1 MGMIFTKRWMALIL
15 LALVLGA
22 GSASAHRMFAD
33 QRINVETY
41 AMFDDGSPANNALIK
56 TYRENT
62 TSGLY
67 ELYREDRMD
76 SSGKHS
82 LTLPGKGTGNWLF
95 EITSGGHK
103 EELFINISNT
113 RSEAAK
119 VGIAAAAAMVPLA
132 FVAYRGRK
140 KR

>member
-1 MGMIFTKRWMALIL
+1 MKRLIALIL

-22 GSASAHRMFAD
+22 GSASAHRMFVG

-41 AMFDDGSPANNALIK
+41 AMFDDGSPANSVPIK
-56 TYRENT
+56 IYRENT

-67 ELYREDRMD
+67 ELHSEDLTD
-76 SSGKHS
+76 SSGKYS
-82 LTLPGKGTGNWLF
+82 LNLPGKGTGNWLF
-95 EITSGGHK
+95 EITAGGHK
-103 EELFINISNT
+103 EELFINISDT

-119 VGIAAAAAMVPLA
+119 AGIVAAAMVPLA
-132 FVAYRGRK
+132 FVAFRGRK